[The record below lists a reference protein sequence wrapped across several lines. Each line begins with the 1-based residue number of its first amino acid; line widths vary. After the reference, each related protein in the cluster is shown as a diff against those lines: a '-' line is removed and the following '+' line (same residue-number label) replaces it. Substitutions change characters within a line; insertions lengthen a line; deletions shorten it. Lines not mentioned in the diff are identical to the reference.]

1 MIGGLIAGG
10 LSALAGMWSGRKR
23 NKATTSM
30 NDQNIAWAREQAA
43 TVDRQRTEDYTR
55 QKEFAQNAA
64 GWQFKD
70 LMKAADES
78 GIHRLSAL
86 GAGGG
91 GGYSGA
97 VAATPAPTLSEASNA
112 YVGDAVGQGL
122 QAYMAVKEMRNREK
136 QNQLDND
143 HKQAQIDLM
152 RSESRTNI
160 ALARRASQGG
170 PPKADFGNNTLS
182 KDQPEDLMVSVK
194 MPDGSVREIPVG
206 PDLDEILAGGG
217 LLMYDKA
224 ADVGDA
230 FASKEYG
237 KGKRRGDRGR
247 KSHGGLV
254 VSPSAAGRPTSSK
267 SRKASR

>member
-1 MIGGLIAGG
+1 
-10 LSALAGMWSGRKR
+10 
-23 NKATTSM
+23 M

-43 TVDRQRTEDYTR
+43 TIDRQRTEDYER
-55 QKEFAQNAA
+55 QKEFAQNSA

-97 VAATPAPTLSEASNA
+97 VSSTPAPTLSEASNA
-112 YVGDAVGQGL
+112 YLGDSVGKGL
-122 QAYMAVKEMRNREK
+122 QAYMAVKEMRNRET
-136 QNQLDND
+136 QQTLDNE

-170 PPKADFGNNTLS
+170 PPKADFGNNNLG
-182 KDQPEDLMVSVK
+182 KDQPEELMVK
-194 MPDGSVREIPVG
+194 AQMPDGPVREIPVG

-217 LLMYDKA
+217 LLVYDKA
-224 ADVGDA
+224 RDVGDA
-230 FASKEYG
+230 FNSREYG
-237 KGKRRGDRGR
+237 NKRGGRGKGNN
-247 KSHGGLV
+247 GLV
-254 VSPSAAGRPTSSK
+254 IAPSSSWGK
-267 SRKASR
+267 KGSSSSRRQNR